1 MPMVPQSQ
9 TPMKRELL
17 PRRLKVIGFSCGSK
31 PHNQTSHQLRGIFES
46 FFFTTNHSTVW
57 DPLCLGFATAPWI
70 PRPKGKGQWDLASG
84 LLVISMSLCH
94 FWISGSKVCEC
105 LVKQLQSE
113 PREKSLGSQPSS
125 RSSKHFMLWTCILS
139 LQPLGDAKE

>member
-46 FFFTTNHSTVW
+46 FFLQQIIALFEILYALALLQL
-57 DPLCLGFATAPWI
+57 PEFLGQRAKANEIW
-70 PRPKGKGQWDLASG
+70 LA
-84 LLVISMSLCH
+84 
-94 FWISGSKVCEC
+94 VCW
-105 LVKQLQSE
+105 LFL
-113 PREKSLGSQPSS
+113 
-125 RSSKHFMLWTCILS
+125 
-139 LQPLGDAKE
+139 